1 MHLQLS
7 DNHYK
12 SVNRMRS
19 FEGRG
24 PTLARRGDLAWNRGP
39 GGRDPRPAEPR
50 GGVGLAARLAHLARA
65 REGTRLSERTG
76 GATQG
81 PRTEGLLPRP
91 AARGRGL
98 AGGPSR
104 RAEARRLRANLAP
117 TAEAFAIV
125 L

>member
-19 FEGRG
+19 FEERG

-39 GGRDPRPAEPR
+39 RGRDPRPTEPR
-50 GGVGLAARLAHLARA
+50 GGVGLAARLAHLAGT

-76 GATQG
+76 GAAPG
-81 PRTEGLLPRP
+81 PPTERVLPPP

-98 AGGPSR
+98 AGSPFTG
-104 RAEARRLRANLAP
+104 AEARRRPAKLAAP
-117 TAEAFAIV
+117 PGG
-125 L
+125 